1 MKWKLE
7 IEKKWGKGQKRGS
20 WYEGNEGGIN
30 DSRMMRGEKGSPLH
44 LELQTVKYLIKL
56 RGGIPI
62 YPTLLPGYLECTWT
76 LPFHLDIYNMLEP
89 YFSTRISRVY
99 LNPTLQP
106 GYLEYTWTLPFHLDI
121 YNMIEPYPSTWISR
135 VYLNSTL
142 QPRYLEYTW
151 TRPPEYMEYTW
162 TLTFHLDI

>member
-1 MKWKLE
+1 
-7 IEKKWGKGQKRGS
+7 
-20 WYEGNEGGIN
+20 
-30 DSRMMRGEKGSPLH
+30 MMRGEKGSPLH

-62 YPTLLPGYLECTWT
+62 YPMPNPSKHYPCRLSSGYKCTPPHRVYLNSTLPPGYLEYTWT

-121 YNMIEPYPSTWISR
+121 YNMLEPYPSTWMYR